1 MKYRELLQ
9 LYKEGKLTETER
21 KEIEEALEKE
31 QALLDFIL
39 DQEEVPN
46 FSEEE
51 DVHSDSKKEQTA
63 QREYEMEAHFQK
75 QLQRSIRRAFQKMG
89 MTVGAVLLACLLLIE
104 FVLPHVVDYFYYNP
118 GKTVGKGNEEEDK
131 TNQISLDLAV
141 YSELFLPEYMRDN
154 VSVTER
160 GYGNYDIQIIQNVA
174 RPGETFID
182 VGGKIERNHLTVFDP
197 NILKRPVDNVFE
209 WNMNS
214 MDPSKTLEEQ
224 IEQPKELPDGS
235 VEISNM
241 SPGGTPEECR
251 ETINQLEE
259 EKYYK
264 AYVTLNQVLPYETM
278 YKFLKQYEIRPDWCA
293 IQCTDQ
299 MYQMYHKNIG
309 FSIYQSGNNIAWD
322 KKTYPLLRTVDGEAY
337 DEIEKMM
344 QTEEGACTHF
354 TSMLHY
360 MSKQTRFLK
369 MFYPEL
375 EAETLEESAEYVE
388 KNGVKIYGMLIT
400 ADRAILQKL
409 DDTEEV
415 YSIYV
420 LER

>member
-39 DQEEVPN
+39 DQEEVPD

-63 QREYEMEAHFQK
+63 QREYEMEARFQK

-89 MTVGAVLLACLLLIE
+89 MIVGAVLLACLLLIE
-104 FVLPHVVDYFYYNP
+104 FVLPHVVDYFYYDP

-174 RPGETFID
+174 RLGEPFVD
-182 VGGKIERNHLTVFDP
+182 VGGKIEKNHLTVFDP
-197 NILKRPVDNVFE
+197 NILKRPVDNIFE
-209 WNMNS
+209 WNMNL
-214 MDPSKTLEEQ
+214 MDPSKTLSEQ
-224 IEQPKELPDGS
+224 IEEPKELPDGS

-241 SPGGTPEECR
+241 SPGGTPKECR
-251 ETINQLEE
+251 ETIDHLEE

-264 AYVTLNQVLPYETM
+264 AYVTLNQILPYETM
-278 YKFLKQYEIRPDWCA
+278 NEFLKQYEILPDWCA
-293 IQCTDQ
+293 VQSAE
-299 MYQMYHKNIG
+299 QMYHKNIG
-309 FSIYQSGNNIAWD
+309 FSINQSGSNMTWD
-322 KKTYPLLRTVDGEAY
+322 KETYPLLRTVAEEDY
-337 DEIEKMM
+337 EKVEKLM

-360 MSKQTRFLK
+360 MSRQTRFLK

-400 ADRAILQKL
+400 ADRATLQKL

-420 LER
+420 LES

>member
-9 LYKEGKLTETER
+9 LYKEGKLNETEQ

-39 DQEEVPN
+39 DQEDVPN

-51 DVHSDSKKEQTA
+51 DVYSESKKEQIE
-63 QREYEMEAHFQK
+63 QREYEMEERFQK
-75 QLQRSIRRAFQKMG
+75 QLQKSIRRAFRKMG

-104 FVLPHVVDYFYYNP
+104 FVLPHLVDYFYYDP
-118 GKTVGKGNEEEDK
+118 GKTVGQGNEAEDK

-141 YSELFLPEYMRDN
+141 YSELFLPEYMRDD
-154 VSVTER
+154 VRVTER

-174 RPGETFID
+174 SLGEPFVD
-182 VGGKIERNHLTVFDP
+182 AGGKIERNHLTVFDP

-251 ETINQLEE
+251 ETIDQLEE

-278 YKFLKQYEIRPDWCA
+278 YKFLKQYEILPDWCA
-293 IQCTDQ
+293 IQCTD
-299 MYQMYHKNIG
+299 QMYHKNIG

-322 KKTYPLLRTVDGEAY
+322 KETYPLLRTVDGEAY

-375 EAETLEESAEYVE
+375 EPETLEESAEYVE

-400 ADRAILQKL
+400 ADRATLQKL

-420 LER
+420 LKR

>member
-1 MKYRELLQ
+1 MEQELLSQ
-9 LYKEGKLTETER
+9 LYRLYSREIYLYLYSFCKNKELAEDLMQDTFLK
-21 KEIEEALEKE
+21 
-31 QALLDFIL
+31 ALL
-39 DQEEVPN
+39 
-46 FSEEE
+46 S
-51 DVHSDSKKEQTA
+51 
-63 QREYEMEAHFQK
+63 
-75 QLQRSIRRAFQKMG
+75 
-89 MTVGAVLLACLLLIE
+89 LA
-104 FVLPHVVDYFYYNP
+104 
-118 GKTVGKGNEEEDK
+118 G
-131 TNQISLDLAV
+131 
-141 YSELFLPEYMRDN
+141 
-154 VSVTER
+154 
-160 GYGNYDIQIIQNVA
+160 
-174 RPGETFID
+174 
-182 VGGKIERNHLTVFDP
+182 
-197 NILKRPVDNVFE
+197 
-209 WNMNS
+209 
-214 MDPSKTLEEQ
+214 Q
-224 IEQPKELPDGS
+224 IEQPKELQDGS

-278 YKFLKQYEIRPDWCA
+278 YKFLKQYEIWPDWCA

-322 KKTYPLLRTVDGEAY
+322 KETYPLLRTVDGEAY

-400 ADRAILQKL
+400 ANRAILQKL

>member
-9 LYKEGKLTETER
+9 LYKEGKLNETEQ

-39 DQEEVPN
+39 DQEDVPN

-51 DVHSDSKKEQTA
+51 DVDLEAKKKQAA
-63 QREYEMEAHFQK
+63 QREYEMEERFQK
-75 QLQRSIRRAFQKMG
+75 QLQKSIRRAFQKMG

-104 FVLPHVVDYFYYNP
+104 FVLPHLVDHFYYDP
-118 GKTVGKGNEEEDK
+118 GKTVGQGNEAEDK

-174 RPGETFID
+174 RQGETFID

-251 ETINQLEE
+251 ETIDQLEE

-278 YKFLKQYEIRPDWCA
+278 YKFLKQYEILPDWCA
-293 IQCTDQ
+293 IQCTD
-299 MYQMYHKNIG
+299 QMYHKNIG

-322 KKTYPLLRTVDGEAY
+322 KETYPLLRTVDGEAY

-375 EAETLEESAEYVE
+375 EPETLEESAEYVE

-400 ADRAILQKL
+400 ADRATLQKL

-420 LER
+420 LKR

>member
-9 LYKEGKLTETER
+9 LYKEGKLNETEQ

-39 DQEEVPN
+39 DQEDVPN

-51 DVHSDSKKEQTA
+51 DVDLEAKKKQAA
-63 QREYEMEAHFQK
+63 QREYEMEERFQK
-75 QLQRSIRRAFQKMG
+75 QLQKSIRRAFQKMG

-104 FVLPHVVDYFYYNP
+104 FVLPHLVDHFYYDP
-118 GKTVGKGNEEEDK
+118 GKTVGQGNEAEDK

-174 RPGETFID
+174 RQGETFID

-251 ETINQLEE
+251 EMIDQLEE

-278 YKFLKQYEIRPDWCA
+278 YKFLKQYEILPDWCA
-293 IQCTDQ
+293 IQCTD
-299 MYQMYHKNIG
+299 QMYHKNIG

-322 KKTYPLLRTVDGEAY
+322 KETYPLLRTVDGEAY

-375 EAETLEESAEYVE
+375 EPETLEESAEYVE

-400 ADRAILQKL
+400 ADRATLQKL

-420 LER
+420 LKR

>member
-1 MKYRELLQ
+1 MEQELLSQ
-9 LYKEGKLTETER
+9 LYRLYSREIYLYLYSFCKNKELAEDLMQDTFLK
-21 KEIEEALEKE
+21 
-31 QALLDFIL
+31 ALL
-39 DQEEVPN
+39 
-46 FSEEE
+46 S
-51 DVHSDSKKEQTA
+51 
-63 QREYEMEAHFQK
+63 
-75 QLQRSIRRAFQKMG
+75 
-89 MTVGAVLLACLLLIE
+89 
-104 FVLPHVVDYFYYNP
+104 
-118 GKTVGKGNEEEDK
+118 
-131 TNQISLDLAV
+131 
-141 YSELFLPEYMRDN
+141 
-154 VSVTER
+154 
-160 GYGNYDIQIIQNVA
+160 
-174 RPGETFID
+174 
-182 VGGKIERNHLTVFDP
+182 
-197 NILKRPVDNVFE
+197 
-209 WNMNS
+209 
-214 MDPSKTLEEQ
+214 LEEQ
-224 IEQPKELPDGS
+224 IEQPKEVPDGS

-278 YKFLKQYEIRPDWCA
+278 YKFLKQYEIRSDWCA
-293 IQCTDQ
+293 IQCTD
-299 MYQMYHKNIG
+299 QMYHKNIG

-322 KKTYPLLRTVDGEAY
+322 KETYPLLRTVDGEAY

>member
-1 MKYRELLQ
+1 M
-9 LYKEGKLTETER
+9 
-21 KEIEEALEKE
+21 
-31 QALLDFIL
+31 D
-39 DQEEVPN
+39 
-46 FSEEE
+46 
-51 DVHSDSKKEQTA
+51 H
-63 QREYEMEAHFQK
+63 
-75 QLQRSIRRAFQKMG
+75 
-89 MTVGAVLLACLLLIE
+89 
-104 FVLPHVVDYFYYNP
+104 FYYDP
-118 GKTVGKGNEEEDK
+118 GKTVGQGNEAEDK

-174 RPGETFID
+174 RQGETFID

-251 ETINQLEE
+251 ETIDQLEE

-278 YKFLKQYEIRPDWCA
+278 YKFLKQYEILPDWCA
-293 IQCTDQ
+293 IQCTD
-299 MYQMYHKNIG
+299 QMYHKNIG

-322 KKTYPLLRTVDGEAY
+322 KETYPLLRTVDGEAY

-400 ADRAILQKL
+400 ADRATLQKL

-420 LER
+420 LKR

>member
-9 LYKEGKLTETER
+9 LYKEGKLNETEQ

-39 DQEEVPN
+39 DQEDVPN

-51 DVHSDSKKEQTA
+51 DVDLEAKKKQAA
-63 QREYEMEAHFQK
+63 QREYEMEERFQK
-75 QLQRSIRRAFQKMG
+75 QLQKSIRRAFQKMG

-104 FVLPHVVDYFYYNP
+104 FVLPHLVDHFYYDP
-118 GKTVGKGNEEEDK
+118 GKTVGQGNEAEDK

-174 RPGETFID
+174 RQGEPFID

-251 ETINQLEE
+251 ETIDQLEE

-278 YKFLKQYEIRPDWCA
+278 YKFLKQYEILPDWCA
-293 IQCTDQ
+293 IQCTD
-299 MYQMYHKNIG
+299 QMYHKNIG

-322 KKTYPLLRTVDGEAY
+322 KETYPLLRTVDGEAY

-375 EAETLEESAEYVE
+375 EPETLEESAEYVE

-400 ADRAILQKL
+400 ADRATLQKL

-420 LER
+420 LKR

>member
-9 LYKEGKLTETER
+9 LYKEGKLNETEQ

-39 DQEEVPN
+39 DQEDVPN

-51 DVHSDSKKEQTA
+51 DVDLEAKKKQAA
-63 QREYEMEAHFQK
+63 QREYEMEERFQK
-75 QLQRSIRRAFQKMG
+75 QLQKSIRRAFQKMG

-104 FVLPHVVDYFYYNP
+104 FVLPHLVDHFYYDP
-118 GKTVGKGNEEEDK
+118 GKTVGQGNEAEDK

-174 RPGETFID
+174 RQGETFID

-251 ETINQLEE
+251 ETIDQLEE

-278 YKFLKQYEIRPDWCA
+278 YKFLKQYEILPDWCA
-293 IQCTDQ
+293 IQCTD
-299 MYQMYHKNIG
+299 QMYHKNIG

-322 KKTYPLLRTVDGEAY
+322 KETYPLLRTVDGEAY

-354 TSMLHY
+354 TSMLRY

-375 EAETLEESAEYVE
+375 EPETLEESAEYVE

-400 ADRAILQKL
+400 ADRATLQKL

-420 LER
+420 LKR

>member
-9 LYKEGKLTETER
+9 LYKEGKLNETEQ

-39 DQEEVPN
+39 DQEDVPN

-51 DVHSDSKKEQTA
+51 DVDLEAKKKQAA
-63 QREYEMEAHFQK
+63 QREYEMEERFQK
-75 QLQRSIRRAFQKMG
+75 QLQKSIRRAFQKMG

-104 FVLPHVVDYFYYNP
+104 FVLPHLVDHFYYDP
-118 GKTVGKGNEEEDK
+118 GKTVGQGNEAEDK

-174 RPGETFID
+174 RQGETFID

-214 MDPSKTLEEQ
+214 MDSSKTLEEQ

-251 ETINQLEE
+251 ETIDQLEE

-278 YKFLKQYEIRPDWCA
+278 YKFLKQYEILPDWCA
-293 IQCTDQ
+293 IQCTD
-299 MYQMYHKNIG
+299 QMYHKNIG

-322 KKTYPLLRTVDGEAY
+322 KETYPLLRTVDGEAY

-375 EAETLEESAEYVE
+375 EPETLEESAEYVE

-400 ADRAILQKL
+400 ADRATLQKL

-420 LER
+420 LKR

>member
-9 LYKEGKLTETER
+9 LYKEGKLNETEQ

-39 DQEEVPN
+39 DQEDVPN

-51 DVHSDSKKEQTA
+51 DVDLEAKKKQAA
-63 QREYEMEAHFQK
+63 QREYEMEERFQK
-75 QLQRSIRRAFQKMG
+75 QLQKSIRRAFQKMG

-104 FVLPHVVDYFYYNP
+104 FVLPHLVDHFYYDP
-118 GKTVGKGNEEEDK
+118 GKTVGQGNEAEDK

-174 RPGETFID
+174 RQGETFID

-251 ETINQLEE
+251 ETIDQLEE

-278 YKFLKQYEIRPDWCA
+278 YKFLKQYEILPDWCA
-293 IQCTDQ
+293 IQCTD
-299 MYQMYHKNIG
+299 QMYHKNIG

-322 KKTYPLLRTVDGEAY
+322 KETYPLLRTVDGEAY

-375 EAETLEESAEYVE
+375 EPETLEESAEYVE

-400 ADRAILQKL
+400 PDRATLQKL

-420 LER
+420 LKR

>member
-9 LYKEGKLTETER
+9 LYKEGKLNETEQ

-39 DQEEVPN
+39 DQEDVPN

-51 DVHSDSKKEQTA
+51 DVYSESKKEQIE
-63 QREYEMEAHFQK
+63 QREYEMEERFQK
-75 QLQRSIRRAFQKMG
+75 QLQKSIRRAFQKMG

-104 FVLPHVVDYFYYNP
+104 FVLPHLVDHFYYDP
-118 GKTVGKGNEEEDK
+118 GKTVGQGNEAEDK

-174 RPGETFID
+174 RQGETFID

-251 ETINQLEE
+251 ETIDQLEE

-278 YKFLKQYEIRPDWCA
+278 YKFLKQYEILPDWCA
-293 IQCTDQ
+293 IQCTD
-299 MYQMYHKNIG
+299 QMYHKNIG

-322 KKTYPLLRTVDGEAY
+322 KETYPLLRTVDGEAY

-375 EAETLEESAEYVE
+375 EPETLEESAEYVE

-400 ADRAILQKL
+400 ADRATLQKL

-420 LER
+420 LKR